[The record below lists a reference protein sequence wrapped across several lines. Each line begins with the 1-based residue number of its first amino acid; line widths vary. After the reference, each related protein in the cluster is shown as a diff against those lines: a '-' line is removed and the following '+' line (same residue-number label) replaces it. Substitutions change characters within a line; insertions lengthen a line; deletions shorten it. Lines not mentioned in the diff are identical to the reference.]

1 MDLTSPPDP
10 FEGDDP
16 FEGLQLDE
24 DFVRSAAIREPSA
37 RSRENVAA
45 GQRAADEAAE
55 ERWLAHRARRRRRR
69 LAVVSAVLV
78 VSVMVGAIGWIDR
91 SGNYQGTEAWTG
103 ADSTS
108 SRPPL
113 SKRPTPK
120 EAPSRTPLG
129 TPAPLERSSSA
140 YRFLQSQDRGDD
152 PVAYDP
158 CRPIDVVI
166 NRRTAPP
173 GGVEITRRALR
184 EVSRVTGLRF
194 RLEDDD
200 VDEKPS
206 FERESVQTTRY
217 GDRWA
222 PVLIAWS
229 DPDELP
235 DLDEAVAGLGG
246 SVPYPVGSPSTWVY
260 TTGMI
265 ALDGPQVASLMERK
279 GGREEAEDVVLH
291 ELGHLAG
298 LDHVDDPSQLMYPT
312 GQGDVAGYQAGDRTG
327 LARLGRGTCFPLL

>member
-1 MDLTSPPDP
+1 MDLTPPDEP
-10 FEGDDP
+10 DDP

-24 DFVRSAAIREPSA
+24 DFIRAAAIREPSA

-45 GQRAADEAAE
+45 GQQAIDEAAE

-69 LAVVSAVLV
+69 LAIASVVVL
-78 VSVMVGAIGWIDR
+78 VSVMAGAIGWIDR
-91 SGNYQGTEAWTG
+91 SGNYQGAEVWTG

-108 SRPPL
+108 SRPSL
-113 SKRPTPK
+113 SKRPTPTR
-120 EAPSRTPLG
+120 AASRTPLG
-129 TPAPLERSSSA
+129 KPAPLERRSTA
-140 YRFLQSQDRGDD
+140 HEFLQTQEGSDD

-200 VDEKPS
+200 VDETPT
-206 FERESVQTTRY
+206 FERESLQTERY

-229 DPDELP
+229 DPDELS
-235 DLDEAVAGLGG
+235 DLDEGVAGLGG

-265 ALDGPQVASLMERK
+265 VLDGPQVAAIMRRK
-279 GGREEAEDVVLH
+279 GGREVAQDVVLH
-291 ELGHLAG
+291 ELAHLVG

-312 GQGDVAGYQAGDRTG
+312 GQEDVSGYQDGDLTG
-327 LARLGRGTCFPLL
+327 LAELGRGTCVPLL